1 MIGIKMKSVE
11 EQLPLIKKNT
21 RTLQVPSELEDKLK
35 QSKELNRPLRIKLGV
50 DPSSPDLH
58 LGHTVVL
65 NKLKQFQ
72 ELGHQVIFLIGD
84 FTALIGDPTGK
95 NETRPV
101 LTREQ
106 VSKNSETYLS
116 QVFKILDP
124 SKTEV
129 RYNSEWMDKFSAQD
143 LIKLSSHYTVSRML
157 ERDNFNARY
166 TQNVPI
172 ALHEFLYPLIQGYDS
187 VVLNADV
194 ELGGSDQLFNLN
206 MGRHLQ
212 KIYGQDPQVIITT
225 PILFGLDAKI
235 DETGNLTG
243 NKMSKSL
250 NNYVGLTDPP
260 EEIFGK
266 IMSITDDVMWDYY
279 RTLWES
285 IHAIKDSPMDSKKK
299 LGHEI
304 VSRFYDLETANRV
317 RTGWDKQFSKREIPE
332 DIQEFKVTLNN
343 EDSIW
348 ICKLLKDLD
357 LVPSTSEAMRL
368 INNNAVS
375 SNSVAV
381 SDKFHKLFVGTYVLK
396 AGKRKWAKVT
406 ITKD

>member
-1 MIGIKMKSVE
+1 MKSVE
-11 EQLPLIKKNT
+11 EQLFLIKKNT
-21 RTLQVPSELEDKLK
+21 RTLQVYSELEDKLK
-35 QSKELNRPLRIKLGV
+35 ESEKSKRPLRIKLGV

-166 TQNVPI
+166 TQNIPI

-212 KIYGQDPQVIITT
+212 KIYGQAPQVIITT
-225 PILFGLDAKI
+225 PILFGLDAKL
-235 DETGNLTG
+235 DDTGNLTG

-250 NNYVGLTDPP
+250 NNYVGLTDLP

-279 RTLWES
+279 RTLWDS
-285 IHAIKDSPMDSKKK
+285 SHAIKESPMDSKKK
-299 LGHEI
+299 LGQEL
-304 VSRFYDLETANRV
+304 VSRFYDPETANKV
-317 RTGWDKQFSKREIPE
+317 RTGWENQFSKREIPE

-368 INNNAVS
+368 IKSNAVS
-375 SNSVAV
+375 ANSVAV
-381 SDKFHKLFVGTYVLK
+381 TDKFHKLFIGTYILK
-396 AGKRKWAKVT
+396 AGKRKWAKV
-406 ITKD
+406 ILTKD